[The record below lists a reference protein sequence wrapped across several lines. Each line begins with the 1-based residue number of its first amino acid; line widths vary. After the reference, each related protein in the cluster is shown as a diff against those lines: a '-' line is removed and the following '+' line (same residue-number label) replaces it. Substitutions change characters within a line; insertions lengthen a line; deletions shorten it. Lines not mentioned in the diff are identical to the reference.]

1 MIINEKQISFTNEL
15 IWYFIGENDNV
26 LRYDVLVTIVKPGH
40 RSDQLKIFNGKK
52 IKEKISNILFL
63 KGKCIVQG
71 VAT

>member
-52 IKEKISNILFL
+52 
-63 KGKCIVQG
+63 
-71 VAT
+71 